1 MKKRRALLIGIPEY
15 ESDAITDL
23 PVVNRDIETLHTAL
37 EKSGFVIRTVGVD
50 GESQTG
56 RNKVLREL
64 RRECKE
70 AKGVETLLLYFSGH
84 GMHYGGKDYLIPSDA
99 FLDDPEYIEE
109 YLVST
114 DLGDIID
121 QSDAETIVFFI
132 DACREGVRLG
142 VKDTYLAGW
151 SRGDRRKASQRSFV
165 MVFACSSGQASQY
178 VGTEDGFSLFTKA
191 LAEVLD
197 PQHPACT
204 LEDVLQA
211 TQEKLNQLIGTHQ
224 KQPQQIRRA
233 FESAVEDDTF
243 SRVICDGLVQA
254 IESGRSSDPWS
265 EAALQSSLWKDRG
278 TDEDPTVKEFKQQV
292 AQIVTACW
300 QQWQTT
306 IRVFPQD
313 PWRDGEL
320 PLRVLNTLDLLVF
333 RSDPPIELTL
343 AETALVITVPFVRE
357 AVLANG
363 VSHAAGAD
371 PLSWDCISSPVS
383 CRAALEK
390 EHQAQPRFIRKAQRL
405 KDQGQ
410 LAEKDA
416 VMAWLLH
423 RCLLKTL
430 AIWLPEL
437 EGGYLANHFYKALD
451 HSNTR
456 GPSLAKEALTRN
468 RLLELARCMFADPE
482 RIDRD
487 DRPDALQARTTV
499 GQYREEQVVREKMLA
514 YLLKLAGLLA
524 IDTRMLSEVIVDH
537 IGLSDPLTPEQVRH
551 AVNQAHWNPAGRG
564 RTLKV
569 ICEHPAIDW
578 ALGGYVEDADTT
590 LNRILRQVTDGQRG
604 MDALSG
610 LPTHLLPDG
619 ITPEKQEGVPVYQT
633 PHVNFQLAHDEVRE
647 LLMGEQLYGDPM
659 LAIREL
665 YQNALDAC
673 RYRKARL
680 EYLKQTGQYEG
691 ADEDWEGR
699 ILFRQMTDDN
709 GRVYVECEDNG
720 IGMGI
725 LHLSQCFARAG
736 RRFADL
742 PEFIEE
748 QADWLKCDPP
758 IRLYPNSQFGVGVLS
773 YFMLADEIEVETCR
787 LDRTGKPGQ
796 KLRVRIPGSSGL
808 FRVRTMGFGKSA
820 GTRVRLYL
828 NRLSHK
834 GKLVSCIEILKQLL
848 WVAEFP
854 TEVQQGIRCEVWQP
868 GQLKHPLLKKDQ
880 YISAEENVWWTS
892 ERPYSDQGC
901 ILADGL
907 WTEETQPGV
916 IINLRGTR
924 YPKLTVNRKKIV
936 DWDQEWGFD
945 ILIQNSKYLVEWS
958 HLTFIWLWSFGWR
971 YPQVTEHILALL
983 NSKNS
988 SLKLGRWN
996 GDSAEVPINRV
1007 SYFQADELLIEGR
1020 YQPESH
1026 ARSIPWW
1033 IFPHRVTTWI
1043 HYALIRKSIK
1053 TFENLSLLPQPEL
1066 CSLPEPRDAIAL
1078 SRNLKLKN
1086 SKDHFFTGRVPIAH
1100 IVLISTKLK
1109 ESIALT
1115 LKRLQKY
1122 TPLGLEV
1129 SLIDPDVLEII
1140 SLTQEDL
1147 DILLDNDFNN
1157 ENYSSYSYELKY
1169 DKVSP
1174 AYLLLSAARL
1184 NEPIAVT
1191 LQRFQKLAPLGL
1203 EVPEVETTALSSFN
1217 INQEDLIVLSRMFDG
1232 QNALNSNYI
1241 PLPQLILAA
1250 AKINE
1255 SLANIFQRFQRFCS
1269 LGLEVPEIK
1278 NLELLENI
1286 SITQEDVV
1294 ILSEDLDE
1302 RNAWYSDHITI
1313 SHLILAS
1320 NKLREPVIIT
1330 LQRLQRFIP
1339 LGLEIPKIEDF
1350 RALENYTVTQE
1361 DITVLSRNAN
1371 GEGGLYEDLVPPLH
1385 IFQAAIKL
1393 NEPISKILERLEK
1406 FVPLG
1411 LKLPEIDLDAL
1422 GDFTPTRED
1431 LIPFTE
1437 DFDGTRPFLE
1447 GGIHPSRIFTA
1458 AYILG
1463 ESIPT
1468 TLERMRRLAP
1478 LLGVTLPEGKPDT
1491 WKYCNYEED

>member
-499 GQYREEQVVREKMLA
+499 GRYREEQVVREKMLA

-748 QADWLKCDPP
+748 QAEWLKCDPP

-854 TEVQQGIRCEVWQP
+854 TEVQQGIRREVWQP
-868 GQLKHPLLKKDQ
+868 GQLKHPILQREQ
-880 YISAEENVWWTS
+880 YISAEENVWWIS
-892 ERPYSDQGC
+892 ERPYRHQGC

-916 IINLRGTR
+916 VINLCGTR
-924 YPKLTVNRKKIV
+924 YPKLTVDRKKIV
-936 DWDQEWGFD
+936 SWNQEYGRD
-945 ILIQNSKYLVEWS
+945 LLTQSSKYLVEWP
-958 HLTFIWLWSFGWR
+958 HLTFTWMWGFSWR
-971 YPQVTEHILALL
+971 YPHIAEYILTLL
-983 NSKNS
+983 KSKNT

-996 GDSAEVPINRV
+996 GDNTEVPV
-1007 SYFQADELLIEGR
+1007 SQVSCFQADELLIEGR
-1020 YQPESH
+1020 YRPESH

-1033 IFPHRVTTWI
+1033 VFPHRVTAWME
-1043 HYALIRKSIK
+1043 YGLIRKSIR
-1053 TFENLSLLPQPEL
+1053 TFENLLLLPKSGL
-1066 CSLPEPRDAIAL
+1066 CPIPEPKDAIAL
-1078 SRNLKLKN
+1078 SKNLKLTD
-1086 SKDHFFTGRVPIAH
+1086 SVHYFTGRIPVAH
-1100 IVLISTKLK
+1100 IALVAKKLN

-1115 LKRLQKY
+1115 LSRLQKY
-1122 TPLGLEV
+1122 VPLGLEV
-1129 SLIDPDVLEII
+1129 PLMDPNTLVDIC
-1140 SLTQEDL
+1140 LTHEDL
-1147 DILLDNDFNN
+1147 SVLLDNNSDEHF
-1157 ENYSSYSYELKY
+1157 SSYSYELEY
-1169 DKVSP
+1169 DRVSS
-1174 AYLLLSAARL
+1174 AYLLLSAAKL
-1184 NEPIAVT
+1184 NEPVIET
-1191 LQRFQKLAPLGL
+1191 LQRFQKLIPLGL
-1203 EVPEVETTALSSFN
+1203 QVPEIDFHLLKNLN
-1217 INQEDLIVLSRMFDG
+1217 ISQEDLIVVSPFFDG
-1232 QNALNSNYI
+1232 QNALTSNEI
-1241 PLPQLILAA
+1241 ALPHLILAA
-1250 AKINE
+1250 AKLNE
-1255 SLANIFQRFQRFCS
+1255 SLSRVFQRFQRLIP
-1269 LGLEVPEIK
+1269 LGFEITRLE
-1278 NLELLENI
+1278 NSELLR
-1286 SITQEDVV
+1286 SITVTQEDAL
-1294 ILSEDLDE
+1294 ICSQDLDE
-1302 RNAWYSDHITI
+1302 RNAWHSERLTI
-1313 SHLILAS
+1313 SHLILAAH
-1320 NKLREPVIIT
+1320 KLREPPAKT
-1330 LQRLQRFIP
+1330 FQRLQRFIP
-1339 LGLEIPKIEDF
+1339 LGLKLSSIENL
-1350 RALENYTVTQE
+1350 RVLGNYEVTEE
-1361 DITVLSRNAN
+1361 DITVLSRNAG
-1371 GEGGLYEDLVPPLH
+1371 GEGGLNEDLISPLH
-1385 IFQAAIKL
+1385 ILQSAIKL
-1393 NEPISKILERLEK
+1393 NEPIAQIFERLEK

-1411 LKLPEIDLDAL
+1411 LKLPKFDLAIL
-1422 GDFTPTRED
+1422 GDFLPSRED

-1437 DFDGTRPFLE
+1437 DFRGQYHFL
-1447 GGIHPSRIFTA
+1447 GGSIHPSRIFTA

-1463 ESIPT
+1463 ESIPS

-1478 LLGVTLPEGKPDT
+1478 LLGVTLPEGEPDT
-1491 WKYCNYEED
+1491 WKYDNYGDD